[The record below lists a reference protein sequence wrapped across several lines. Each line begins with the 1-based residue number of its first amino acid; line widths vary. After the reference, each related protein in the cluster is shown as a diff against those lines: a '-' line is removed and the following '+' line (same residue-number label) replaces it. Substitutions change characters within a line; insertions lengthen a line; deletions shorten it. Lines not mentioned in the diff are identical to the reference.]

1 MTPRQKYLLDFVT
14 FDDWLKSA
22 RDNDQR
28 DSCEH
33 VMEVIKNKGL
43 DKADILAS
51 WIKRYDQSNS
61 KILIPGFSMFD
72 LSSHLLDV
80 CIADEDFGLESYWK
94 LEACGC
100 RVKYGQKSPQLLAA
114 NYELE
119 HA

>member
-1 MTPRQKYLLDFVT
+1 
-14 FDDWLKSA
+14 
-22 RDNDQR
+22 
-28 DSCEH
+28 
-33 VMEVIKNKGL
+33 
-43 DKADILAS
+43 
-51 WIKRYDQSNS
+51 
-61 KILIPGFSMFD
+61 MFD